1 MANRWEK
8 MEIVTN
14 VISWAPKSLW
24 IVTVAM
30 KIKDICSF
38 EEKL

>member
-14 VISWAPKSLW
+14 VIYWAPKSLW

-30 KIKDICSF
+30 KIKDTCSF